1 MADNFLTKLS
11 LAGQRGLS
19 ALIAAI
25 ILGVFYWQY
34 WSPAQE
40 EYKTKS
46 AQLVTLKAEIS
57 ALEVTANKLQEFQRE
72 VALLEAKLE
81 TLKRI
86 LPPEKETP
94 DLMRKVQSL
103 AAQSNL
109 VIRKFT
115 PGATVN
121 KEFYQEWPI
130 NVEVDGSYHNLG
142 FFFDRVRRLS
152 RLVNIGTVKV
162 TNRGDQTVSNTVSA
176 ACVATTFVYLENAPA
191 NRPPAP
197 GGAPKPAGA
206 GQ

>member
-11 LAGQRGLS
+11 LAGQLGIS

-25 ILGVFYWQY
+25 ILGVFYWEY
-34 WSPAQE
+34 WKPAQE
-40 EYKTKS
+40 EYQTKTT
-46 AQLVTLKAEIS
+46 QLEGLRKEIA

-152 RLVNIGTVKV
+152 RLVNIGTVNV
-162 TNRGDQTVSNTVSA
+162 RNRPDQTVSNTVTA

-191 NRPPAP
+191 NRPPGP
-197 GGAPKPAGA
+197 GGPPRPGA